1 MKSCA
6 QVVANYP
13 VAGANT
19 TFFWIFRTTG
29 KGHNLI
35 LTAMAHNL
43 NVKSTR
49 WNGFKEIEVLSV
61 TLGQAN
67 VGLYRFNGTG
77 YTLYKATSERI
88 Q

>member
-1 MKSCA
+1 
-6 QVVANYP
+6 
-13 VAGANT
+13 
-19 TFFWIFRTTG
+19 
-29 KGHNLI
+29 LI